1 MLAFHRKYRSYD
13 SESSAGPDIIH
24 CSAGVGRT
32 GTFIALD
39 YLLEQAKA
47 EEVVDVFNCV
57 REMRQARVNMI
68 QTQVHCSSSLLKQ
81 HSWIKIVK
89 LSVQDTQQYWR
100 LFLLA
105 PNINKGPV

>member
-1 MLAFHRKYRSYD
+1 MLAFHRKFRSYD

-47 EEVVDVFNCV
+47 EGVVDVFYCV
-57 REMRQARVNMI
+57 RQMRQARINMI
-68 QTQVHCSSSLLKQ
+68 QTQVCSLL
-81 HSWIKIVK
+81 I
-89 LSVQDTQQYWR
+89 R
-100 LFLLA
+100 FLICAYVRYCLC
-105 PNINKGPV
+105 VSLL

>member
-1 MLAFHRKYRSYD
+1 VVYDFQDGLSTTLLHLHFTAWPDHGVPMQPTSLLAFHRKFRSYD

-47 EEVVDVFNCV
+47 EGVVDIFYCV
-57 REMRQARVNMI
+57 RQMRQARVNMI
-68 QTQVHCSSSLLKQ
+68 QTQVSHVGM
-81 HSWIKIVK
+81 I
-89 LSVQDTQQYWR
+89 
-100 LFLLA
+100 
-105 PNINKGPV
+105 